1 MNSVFVSIYFFKW
14 RWLIDFL
21 AKVVLTSCHYSLVF
35 LSNRSKLKSET
46 KKIRS
51 IGTFV
56 KKKQQQQQQLNFE
69 SEYKRHK
76 SRENP
81 NMGLPRVHMWYNCV
95 EYLEA

>member
-1 MNSVFVSIYFFKW
+1 MKLANRFSGKSSFNKLSL
-14 RWLIDFL
+14 LIG
-21 AKVVLTSCHYSLVF
+21 VP
-35 LSNRSKLKSET
+35 LKSIQVNEWNK

-56 KKKQQQQQQLNFE
+56 KKQQQQHQQLNFE
-69 SEYKRHK
+69 SENKGHK

-81 NMGLPRVHMWYNCV
+81 NLGLPRVHMLYNCL